1 MDKDYIEKNSVK
13 HLKEILSRL
22 GGWPVVEGD
31 NWSGD
36 NFTWWQ
42 LSMKAAPEGFDT
54 NQIIGIGKFKSS

>member
-1 MDKDYIEKNSVK
+1 MDKDYIEKNSVT
-13 HLKEILSRL
+13 HLKEIISRL

-42 LSMKAAPEGFDT
+42 LSMKAAVEGFDT
-54 NQIIGIGKFKSS
+54 NQIIGIGKFT